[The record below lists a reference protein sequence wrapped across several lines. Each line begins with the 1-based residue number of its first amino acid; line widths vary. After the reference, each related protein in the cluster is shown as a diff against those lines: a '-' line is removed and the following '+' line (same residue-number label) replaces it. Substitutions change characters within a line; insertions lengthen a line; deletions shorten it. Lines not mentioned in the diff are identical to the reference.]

1 MEKKITFL
9 CLGGPKNCMP
19 LRMEKI
25 VEKFKT
31 LIKDPKN
38 EVNLILTGYPAEI
51 SYMKEFLNQHGIHDR
66 VNEIPSYDTVSNL
79 KKTQKYWEISDSVV
93 FSTSISH
100 ANRVKYIVGENVYQT
115 KFYHLLSGESDVS
128 YAKMAEVLYKYRIT
142 RKLLQMLAW
151 VLRIVKMG

>member
-38 EVNLILTGYPAEI
+38 EVNLILTGYPSEI

-79 KKTQKYWEISDSVV
+79 EKTQKYWESSDSVV

-100 ANRVKYIVGENVYQT
+100 ANRVKYIVGKNVYQS
-115 KFYHLLSGESDVS
+115 FHHLLSGENDVS

>member
-1 MEKKITFL
+1 MESKITFL

-25 VEKFKT
+25 IERFQT
-31 LIKDPKN
+31 LDN
-38 EVNLILTGYPAEI
+38 NADEVNFILTGYPAEI

-79 KKTQKYWEISDSVV
+79 EKTQKYWESSDSVV

-100 ANRVKYIVGENVYQT
+100 ANRVKYIVGKYVYQS
-115 KFYHLLSGESDVS
+115 FHHLLSGENDVG